1 VGSAQEGLAAATP
14 AATAALGETQNYVV
28 RGTPRVAGLD
38 LVAELFNYF
47 RAERAKHQREPGVV
61 WVTDLVSC
69 SLKSRYSEVYPEL
82 EMPQL
87 FNPVAVHGTLVHRGL
102 ESLLAEILA
111 GRGAEV
117 RLEQEASAE
126 VDLSQVSPGAGKVV
140 VKGRIDAL
148 VLLGGERVGV
158 EIKSMRGD
166 APLPLEHHVDQVRLY
181 NLLFDLP
188 ATILLYVTPERVAQ
202 YEVRERA
209 DWREVAQRI
218 LEPKAP
224 RYPWECR
231 YCPFAVVCPSKH
243 VR

>member
-1 VGSAQEGLAAATP
+1 M
-14 AATAALGETQNYVV
+14 
-28 RGTPRVAGLD
+28 AGLD

-87 FNPVAVHGTLVHRGL
+87 FNPAAVHGTLVHRGL

-158 EIKSMRGD
+158 EVKSMRGD

-209 DWREVAQRI
+209 DWREVAQRV
-218 LEPKAP
+218 LEPRAP